1 MSVWRQLSQGVRVL
15 TRRARADH
23 ELAEE
28 VQHYFDQSVAA
39 HVTAGKTADEARRAA
54 QREIGNMTVVREQ
67 VRSDGWEHFADS
79 FFTDLRY
86 AARRLRASPGFTTVA
101 VLTLAL
107 GIGASSAIFSVV
119 NPILFKPLPYPNASR
134 LIGIQDQLNDGSAMP
149 TTFGTYRELV
159 TRTHSF
165 D

>member
-1 MSVWRQLSQGVRVL
+1 MSAWRQLCHGVRVL
-15 TRRARADH
+15 THRAQVDK

-28 VQHYFDQSVAA
+28 VRHYFDQSVAQPI
-39 HVTAGKTADEARRAA
+39 AGGKSAAAARRAA

-67 VRSDGWEHFADS
+67 VRSDGWEHIADS
-79 FFTDLRY
+79 LFTDLRY

-119 NPILFKPLPYPNASR
+119 NPILFEPLPYPSAGR
-134 LIGIQDQLNDGSAMP
+134 LIGIQDQLNDGSPMP

-159 TRTHSF
+159 TRTRSF
-165 D
+165 